1 MTTPRLSKLRMFWD
15 TVGRPG
21 SMYFMAEALGKGGT
35 YLLFIWLATQ
45 MTVEDF
51 GFLNVFISLLTLLGV
66 VVGLGLPDGVVRF
79 HFRDHGLAPA
89 VTAAMILPWVGAAI
103 LVLVLLPWRGIVGLV
118 LNVPGWLPV
127 LAAGGAALVAIRQS
141 WLGLLRARRETG
153 GYLVVRLLEPLLF
166 LAFLVFLIILNFELG
181 YRSTIAAYV
190 TGLGIVALLGVARA
204 FRGFGFEWHPPTLR
218 PLARF
223 SLPLVAHSFA
233 MTGLALFDQVVLQQL
248 FGAEGTGIYAFAYRF
263 GMAMSLVALAFSA
276 VWGPLALERLRD
288 GKEDQLVPLA
298 QQSFRALLGSAIL
311 FAWTLPWLAGFLGGE
326 RYAEAT
332 SLIPLVV
339 YAYLWLGLYTL
350 AAVYLV
356 FRNRSATLALASASA
371 FLLNVVLNYLPI
383 PVWGPLAAAV
393 TTTVCYL
400 LLALI
405 VWGAMGRDR
414 DALPW
419 GSFAFQSALAGPVIL
434 APSLVIA

>member
-1 MTTPRLSKLRMFWD
+1 MTTPRLPKLRMFWD

-21 SMYFMAEALGKGGT
+21 SVYFTAEALGKGGT

-45 MTVEDF
+45 MTVDAF

-66 VVGLGLPDGVVRF
+66 VVGFGLPDGVVRF
-79 HFRDHGLAPA
+79 HFRDGGFVPA
-89 VTAAMILPWVGAAI
+89 VTAAMTFPWAGAAI
-103 LVLVLLPWRGIVGLV
+103 LVLMLMPWRGIFGDF
-118 LNVPGWLPV
+118 LNVPGWLPI

-153 GYLVVRLLEPLLF
+153 GYLMVRLLEPVLF
-166 LAFLVFLIILNFELG
+166 LAFLVLLIILDFELDH
-181 YRSTIAAYV
+181 RTTIAAYV
-190 TGLGIVALLGVARA
+190 AGLGLIAMLGVGRA
-204 FRGFGFEWHPPTLR
+204 FRRFGFEWDPPTLQ

-248 FGAEGTGIYAFAYRF
+248 AGAEGTGIYAFAYRF
-263 GMAMSLVALAFSA
+263 GMAMSLVALAFTA

-288 GKEDQLVPLA
+288 GKADQLVPLA
-298 QQSFRALLGSAIL
+298 RLAFRALLGSAIL
-311 FAWTLPWLAGFLGGE
+311 FAWTLPWLAGFLGGA

-356 FRNRSATLALASASA
+356 FRNRSASLALASAST
-371 FLLNVVLNYLPI
+371 FLLNAALNYLTI

-393 TTTVCYL
+393 TTAVCYL
-400 LLALI
+400 LLALL
-405 VWGAMGRDR
+405 VWGAIGRDR

-419 GSFAFQSALAGPVIL
+419 GSFAFQAVLASPLIL
-434 APSLVIA
+434 APALIVA